1 MYCWFFVHAGITCI
15 FTKDFPEML
24 IAPFQI
30 FTKISFGHHFV
41 SISYFDLTIVMHA
54 YYILASWDLWD
65 SFFVCFC
72 LSNCECNVVWIYLQ
86 QYLLIHESIY
96 CWPSNFDLTIIY
108 MYVYGSLFILLTF
121 CDYKLSLIHYM
132 IKLFIHYGIHLLHN
146 FMCFFS

>member
-54 YYILASWDLWD
+54 YYILASKDLWD
-65 SFFVCFC
+65 SFLCF
-72 LSNCECNVVWIYLQ
+72 
-86 QYLLIHESIY
+86 
-96 CWPSNFDLTIIY
+96 FF
-108 MYVYGSLFILLTF
+108 LFIKLWMQCSVNLFTTIYVNTWINLLLTF
-121 CDYKLSLIHYM
+121 KFWFDHYLHVCIRFIIYAVDFLWLQIKFNTFYDQTLYSLWNP
-132 IKLFIHYGIHLLHN
+132 FVT
-146 FMCFFS
+146 